1 MHHYIPN
8 TEADRQAMLDVIGLV
23 SAGELFAGV
32 PEDVRLNRPL
42 KLGGA
47 LSEPEVSRHLKA
59 LAKQNADTESH
70 VCFLGAGAYDHFIPA
85 VVDSLLQRQ
94 EFYTA
99 YTPYQPE
106 ISQGTLQAIFEY
118 QSMICMLTGM
128 DVANASMYDGAS
140 ALAEAALMACR
151 ETRRDRVLAARSV
164 HPQSRE
170 TLRTYARFQSVTVS
184 EFGCADGAADL
195 ADLEKQL
202 GGGDVAAVI
211 VQTPNF
217 FGIIEDLTEISR
229 LDHAAGALLVVYCDP
244 IALGL
249 LKPPGELGA
258 DIAVGEGQPL
268 GNTLS
273 YGGPYLGF
281 FAAKEKLLRK
291 MPGRI
296 VGQTVDRNG
305 NPGFVL
311 TMQTREQHIRREKA
325 TSNICSNEAL
335 CALAATIYLTAM
347 GPHGLK
353 ETAVQCLSKAKYAH
367 DALIATG
374 LFAPLFGKPFFREFA
389 LEYKGNITALNK
401 KLLAAGML
409 GGYLLDKNY
418 PEYKNAWLVAVTEKR
433 TKAEIDAL
441 VKAVTA

>member
-1 MHHYIPN
+1 MHRYIPN
-8 TEADRQAMLDVIGLV
+8 TERDQREMLDVIGISSLD
-23 SAGELFAGV
+23 ELFAGV
-32 PEDVRLNRPL
+32 PEEIRLKRPL
-42 KLGGA
+42 ALENT
-47 LSEPEVSRHLKA
+47 LSEMEVNRKLKA
-59 LAKQNADTESH
+59 LAALNADTESFA
-70 VCFLGAGAYDHFIPA
+70 CFLGAGAYDHFIPA
-85 VVDSLLQRQ
+85 VVDSLLSRQ

-151 ETRRDRVLAARSV
+151 ETRRAEVLVARSA

-170 TLRTYARFQSVTVS
+170 TMRTYARFHGVAVN
-184 EFGCADGAADL
+184 ECGCADGALDIDDL
-195 ADLEKQL
+195 KNKLSDQT
-202 GGGDVAAVI
+202 AAVI

-217 FGIIEDLTEISR
+217 FGVIEDLTEIER
-229 LDHAAGALLVVYCDP
+229 LAHAAGALLVVSCDP
-244 IALGL
+244 LSLAL
-249 LKPPGELGA
+249 LKPPGEQGA
-258 DIAVGEGQPL
+258 DIVVGEGQSL
-268 GNTLS
+268 GNPLS
-273 YGGPYLGF
+273 FGGPYLGF
-281 FAAKEKLLRK
+281 FAVKEKLMRK

-347 GPHGLK
+347 GPNGLK
-353 ETAVQCLSKAKYAH
+353 DVAVQCLSKAKYTR
-367 DALIATG
+367 DALINTG
-374 LFAPLFGKPFFREFA
+374 LFTPLFGKPFFKEFA
-389 LEYKGNITALNK
+389 LEYKGDVAALNK
-401 KLLAAGML
+401 KLLEAGFI
-409 GGYLLDKNY
+409 GGYALEKDY
-418 PEYKNAWLVAVTEKR
+418 PEYKNAWLAAVTEKR
-433 TKAEIDAL
+433 TRREIDAL
-441 VKAVTA
+441 AKAVTA

>member
-1 MHHYIPN
+1 MHRYIPN
-8 TEADRQAMLDVIGLV
+8 TEKDQREMLDAIGLE
-23 SAGELFAGV
+23 SLNDLFAGV
-32 PEDVRLNRPL
+32 PEEVRLSRPL
-42 KLGGA
+42 ALGGA
-47 LSEPEVSRHLKA
+47 LSELEVGRRLKA
-59 LAKQNADTESH
+59 LAKQNADTESYT
-70 VCFLGAGAYDHFIPA
+70 CFLGAGAYDHFIPA

-151 ETRRDRVLAARSV
+151 ETRRSAVLVARSV

-170 TLRTYARFQSVTVS
+170 TLRTYTRFQNVTVG
-184 EFGCADGAADL
+184 EFGCTNGAADL
-195 ADLEKQL
+195 TDLERQL
-202 GGGDVAAVI
+202 ESGDIAAVI

-217 FGIIEDLTEISR
+217 LGIIEDLTEVSR
-229 LDHAAGALLVVYCDP
+229 LVHASGALLVVCCDP
-244 IALGL
+244 ISLAL

-258 DIAVGEGQPL
+258 DIVVGEGQPL
-268 GNTLS
+268 GNPLS

-281 FAAKEKLLRK
+281 FAAKERLLRK

-305 NPGFVL
+305 TPGFVL

-347 GPHGLK
+347 GPQGLK
-353 ETAVQCLSKAKYAH
+353 EAATQCVSKAKYAH

-374 LFAPLFGKPFFREFA
+374 LFRPLFGKPFFKEFA
-389 LEYKGNITALNK
+389 LEYKGDVAALNQ
-401 KLLAAGML
+401 KLLGEGII
-409 GGYLLDKNY
+409 GGYALEKDY

-433 TKAEIDAL
+433 TKQEIDTLA
-441 VKAVTA
+441 KAVTA

>member
-1 MHHYIPN
+1 MHRYIPN
-8 TEADRQAMLDVIGLV
+8 TERDQREMLDAVGL
-23 SAGELFAGV
+23 ERLDDLFAGV
-32 PEDVRLNRPL
+32 PENVRLKRPL
-42 KLGGA
+42 ALGGA
-47 LSEPEVSRHLKA
+47 LSEPEVERRLKA

-85 VVDSLLQRQ
+85 VVDSLLSRQ

-118 QSMICMLTGM
+118 QSMVCMLTGM

-140 ALAEAALMACR
+140 AFAEAALMACR
-151 ETRRDRVLAARSV
+151 ETRRNTVLVARSV
-164 HPQSRE
+164 HPQSRAV
-170 TLRTYARFQSVTVS
+170 LRTYARFQGVAVG
-184 EFGCADGAADL
+184 EFGCAESGMADL
-195 ADLEKQL
+195 RDLENRL
-202 GGGDVAAVI
+202 DDSVAAVI

-217 FGIIEDLTEISR
+217 FGVVEDLTAVGQ
-229 LDHAAGALLVVYCDP
+229 LAHAAGALLAACCDP
-244 IALGL
+244 ISLAL
-249 LKPPGELGA
+249 LKPPGEAGA
-258 DIAVGEGQPL
+258 DIAVGEGQAL
-268 GNTLS
+268 GNPLS

-296 VGQTVDRNG
+296 VGQTMDRRG

-347 GPHGLK
+347 GPKGLR
-353 ETAVQCLSKAKYAH
+353 EAAVQCLSKAKYAR
-367 DALIATG
+367 DALLETG
-374 LFAPLFGKPFFREFA
+374 LFAPLLAGPFFREFA
-389 LEYKGNITALNK
+389 LTYKGDVNALNK
-401 KLLAAGML
+401 KLLNAGFI
-409 GGYLLDKNY
+409 GGYALEKDY
-418 PEYKNAWLVAVTEKR
+418 PEYQNAWLAAVTEKR

-441 VKAVTA
+441 VKAVTT

>member
-1 MHHYIPN
+1 MHRYIPN
-8 TEADRQAMLDVIGLV
+8 TESQQREMLAAIGLD
-23 SAGELFAGV
+23 SMDDLFAGV

-42 KLGGA
+42 ALGGA
-47 LSEPEVSRHLKA
+47 LSELEVGRRLKA

-70 VCFLGAGAYDHFIPA
+70 TCFLGVGAYDHFIPA
-85 VVDSLLQRQ
+85 VVDSLLSRQ

-118 QSMICMLTGM
+118 QSMICILTGM

-151 ETRRDRVLAARSV
+151 ETRRSAVLVARAT

-170 TLRTYARFQSVTVS
+170 TLHTYARFQSVTVS
-184 EFGCADGAADL
+184 EFGCADGATDMVE
-195 ADLEKQL
+195 LESKL
-202 GGGDVAAVI
+202 SDDIAAVV

-217 FGIIEDLTEISR
+217 FGVIEDIAEIGR
-229 LDHAAGALLVVYCDP
+229 LAHQAGALLVVCCDP
-244 IALGL
+244 IALAL
-249 LKPPGELGA
+249 LRAPGELGA
-258 DIAVGEGQPL
+258 DIAVGEGQAL
-268 GNTLS
+268 GTPIS
-273 YGGPYLGF
+273 FGGPYLGF

-325 TSNICSNEAL
+325 TSNICSNQAL
-335 CALAATIYLTAM
+335 CALAATIYLSAM
-347 GPHGLK
+347 GPQGLK
-353 ETAVQCLSKAKYAH
+353 EVATQCVSKARYAY

-374 LFAPLFGKPFFREFA
+374 RFTPLFSKPFFKEFA
-389 LEYKGNITALNK
+389 LEYKGDVAALNK
-401 KLLAAGML
+401 KLLGEGIL
-409 GGYLLDKNY
+409 GGYAMEKDY
-418 PEYKNAWLVAVTEKR
+418 PEYKNAWLVAMTEKR
-433 TKAEIDAL
+433 TKQEIDAL